1 VRAAESAKPIETP
14 IGAAKLLL
22 TIPEVADE
30 LRIDKRTVYRL
41 MRSGELPLQIIHIGQ
56 SPRVRRADLEGYLE
70 RLVTDAQDGG
80 ALRVAAAQLWKRRRR
95 GA

>member
-1 VRAAESAKPIETP
+1 MRAAEPPKPSETP

-41 MRSGELPLQIIHIGQ
+41 MRSGQLPLQIIHIGQ
-56 SPRVRRADLEGYLE
+56 SPRVRRADLGGYLE
-70 RLVTDAQDGG
+70 RLVTDAQD
-80 ALRVAAAQLWKRRRR
+80 ARAVLAAAQLWTRHRR

>member
-1 VRAAESAKPIETP
+1 VRAAESANPSEGP

-70 RLVTDAQDGG
+70 RLVTDAQDAR
-80 ALRVAAAQLWKRRRR
+80 ALRVAAALWTRHRR